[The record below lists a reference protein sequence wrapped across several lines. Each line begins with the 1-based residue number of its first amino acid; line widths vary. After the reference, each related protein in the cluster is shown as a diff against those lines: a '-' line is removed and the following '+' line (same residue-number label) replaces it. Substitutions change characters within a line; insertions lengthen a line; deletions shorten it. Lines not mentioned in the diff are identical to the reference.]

1 MAIELREVHFNAPT
15 AIDGY
20 GPGGFR
26 IGGHWVDGPVF
37 VTEKQMVPWRV
48 TENGPVRSDVE
59 ALAEYLG
66 GLDVVLMGLGP
77 EQRLIPADVQG
88 FFDGINTGV
97 EPMAT
102 PAAARTFNVLLGEG
116 RRVGAALIAV

>member
-26 IGGHWVDGPVF
+26 VGGHWNDGAVF
-37 VTEKQMVPWRV
+37 VTPQQMIHWTVA
-48 TENGPVRSDVE
+48 EGGPSRAE
-59 ALAEYLG
+59 AEAVAAHLG
-66 GLDVVLMGLGP
+66 GLDVVLLGLGP
-77 EQRLIPADVQG
+77 EQRLIPPEVQA
-88 FFDGINTGV
+88 FFDERQIGV

-116 RRVGAALIAV
+116 RRVGAALMVV

>member
-20 GPGGFR
+20 APGGFR
-26 IGGHWVDGPVF
+26 VGGHWHDGAVF
-37 VTEKQMVPWRV
+37 VTAEQMVPWAV
-48 TENGPVRSDVE
+48 SNGGPIRADAE
-59 ALAEYLG
+59 ALAEYLD

-77 EQRLIPADVQG
+77 DQRMVPPDVQA
-88 FFDGINTGV
+88 FFDERNIGV

-116 RRVGAALIAV
+116 RRVGAALMVV

>member
-1 MAIELREVHFNAPT
+1 MTIELREVHFNAPT

-26 IGGHWVDGPVF
+26 VGGHWVDGAVF
-37 VTEKQMVPWRV
+37 VTGEQMVHWSV
-48 TENGPVRSDVE
+48 TEGGPIREDAE
-59 ALAEYLG
+59 ALNDFLE

-77 EQRLIPADVQG
+77 DQRMIPPDVQA
-88 FFDGINTGV
+88 FFDERNIGV

-116 RRVGAALIAV
+116 RRVGAALMVV

>member
-1 MAIELREVHFNAPT
+1 MTIELREVHFNAPT

-26 IGGHWVDGPVF
+26 VGGHWVDGAVF
-37 VTEKQMVPWRV
+37 VTGEQMVPWSAS
-48 TENGPVRSDVE
+48 EGGPTRADAE
-59 ALAEYLG
+59 ALTEYLN
-66 GLDVVLMGLGP
+66 GLDVVLMGLGADQRMIPP
-77 EQRLIPADVQG
+77 EIQT
-88 FFDGINTGV
+88 FFDERNIGV

-116 RRVGAALIAV
+116 RRVGAALMVV

>member
-1 MAIELREVHFNAPT
+1 MTIELREVHFNAPT

-26 IGGHWVDGPVF
+26 VGGHWIDGAVF
-37 VTEKQMVPWRV
+37 VTAEQMTPWEV
-48 TENGPVRSDVE
+48 STGGPSRADAE
-59 ALAEYLG
+59 ALADLLD
-66 GLDVVLMGLGP
+66 GLDVVLLGLGP
-77 EQRLIPADVQG
+77 DQRMIPAEVQA
-88 FFDGINTGV
+88 FFDERNIGV

-116 RRVGAALIAV
+116 RRVGAALMVV

>member
-1 MAIELREVHFNAPT
+1 MAIELREVHFDAPT

-26 IGGHWVDGPVF
+26 IGGHWIDGAVF
-37 VTEKQMVPWRV
+37 VTSERMTPWTV
-48 TENGPVRSDVE
+48 IPGGPTRAEAE
-59 ALAEYLG
+59 ALNEHIT
-66 GLDVVLMGLGP
+66 GLDVILMGLGP
-77 EQRLIPADVQG
+77 DQRMIAPDVQA
-88 FFDGINTGV
+88 FFDERNIGV

-116 RRVGAALIAV
+116 RRVGAALMVV

>member
-26 IGGHWVDGPVF
+26 VGGHWIDGAVF
-37 VTEKQMVPWRV
+37 VTAEQMTPWAV
-48 TENGPVRSDVE
+48 SEVGPVRADAE
-59 ALAEYLG
+59 ALAEWLD
-66 GLDVVLMGLGP
+66 GLDVVLLGLGP
-77 EQRLIPADVQG
+77 EQRMVPPDVQT
-88 FFDGINTGV
+88 FFDERNIGV

-116 RRVGAALIAV
+116 RRVGAALMVV